1 MDFELKNVSV
11 YSKDLYW
18 MLKAVAQLEK
28 EFESEKWVF
37 LKPSDPQKVVEE
49 VVFQLEPRL
58 KELVDRKGLSYCKQ
72 LLYKIDV
79 SESQIARASASEVD
93 VQFFR
98 VLAKL
103 ILSRCLQK
111 VLIRNYFKSNE
122 KESFY
127 KGLES

>member
-1 MDFELKNVSV
+1 MDLELKNVSV

-18 MLKAVAQLEK
+18 MLKAIVQLEK
-28 EFESEKWVF
+28 EFEGEGWFF
-37 LKPSDPQKVVEE
+37 LKPSDPQKAFDE
-49 VVFQLEPRL
+49 VVVQLEPKL
-58 KELVDRKGLSYCKQ
+58 KDLVDRRGLFYCKQ

-79 SESQIARASASEVD
+79 SESQVAQVSLLEKD

>member
-1 MDFELKNVSV
+1 MDLELKNVSV

-18 MLKAVAQLEK
+18 ILKALVQLEK
-28 EFESEKWVF
+28 EFEGEGWFF
-37 LKPSDPQKVVEE
+37 LKPSDPQKAFDD
-49 VVFQLEPRL
+49 VVFQLEPKL
-58 KELVDRKGLSYCKQ
+58 KDLVDRRGLFYCKQ

-79 SESQIARASASEVD
+79 SESQLARASVVEEDA
-93 VQFFR
+93 QFFR

-111 VLIRNYFKSNE
+111 VLIKNYFKSNE

>member
-1 MDFELKNVSV
+1 MDLELKNVSV

-18 MLKAVAQLEK
+18 MLKAIVQLEK
-28 EFESEKWVF
+28 EFEGEGWFF
-37 LKPSDPQKVVEE
+37 LKPSDPQHAFDDDVV
-49 VVFQLEPRL
+49 QLEPKL
-58 KELVDRKGLSYCKQ
+58 KELVDLRGLFYCKQ

-79 SESQIARASASEVD
+79 SESQVAQASLLEKD

-103 ILSRCLQK
+103 ILSRCLLK
-111 VLIRNYFKSNE
+111 VLIRNYFKSYE

>member
-1 MDFELKNVSV
+1 MDLELKNVSV

-18 MLKAVAQLEK
+18 MLKAIVQLEK
-28 EFESEKWVF
+28 EFEGEGWFF
-37 LKPSDPQKVVEE
+37 LKPSDPQQAFDDVVA
-49 VVFQLEPRL
+49 QLEPKL
-58 KELVDRKGLSYCKQ
+58 KELVDIRGLFYCKQ

-79 SESQIARASASEVD
+79 SESQVARASLLEKD

-111 VLIRNYFKSNE
+111 VLIRSYFKSYE

>member
-1 MDFELKNVSV
+1 MDLELKNVSV

-18 MLKAVAQLEK
+18 MLKAIVQLEK
-28 EFESEKWVF
+28 EFEGEGWIF
-37 LKPSDPQKVVEE
+37 FKPSDPQQAFDE
-49 VVFQLEPRL
+49 VVAQLEHKL
-58 KELVDRKGLSYCKQ
+58 KELVDLRGLFYCKQ

-79 SESQIARASASEVD
+79 SESQVARASLLEKD

>member
-1 MDFELKNVSV
+1 MDLELKNVSV

-18 MLKAVAQLEK
+18 MLKAIVQLEK
-28 EFESEKWVF
+28 EFEGEGWFF
-37 LKPSDPQKVVEE
+37 LKPSYPQHAFDDVV
-49 VVFQLEPRL
+49 VQLEPKL
-58 KELVDRKGLSYCKQ
+58 KELVDLRGLFYCKQ

-79 SESQIARASASEVD
+79 SESQVAQASLLEKD

-111 VLIRNYFKSNE
+111 VSIRSYFKSYE

>member
-1 MDFELKNVSV
+1 MDLELKNVSF

-18 MLKAVAQLEK
+18 MLQSIVQLEK
-28 EFESEKWVF
+28 EFETEKWVF
-37 LKPSDPQKVVEE
+37 LKPSYPQKVFEE
-49 VVFQLEPRL
+49 VVFQLESWL

-111 VLIRNYFKSNE
+111 VLIRNYFKSSE

>member
-18 MLKAVAQLEK
+18 MLKAIAQLEK
-28 EFESEKWVF
+28 EFKSEKWVF
-37 LKPSDPQKVVEE
+37 LKSSNPQKFFEE
-49 VVFQLEPRL
+49 IVFQLEPRL
-58 KELVDRKGLSYCKQ
+58 KDLLHRKGLSYYKQ
-72 LLYKIDV
+72 ILYKIDI
-79 SESQIARASASEVD
+79 SESQIARASISEVD

-122 KESFY
+122 KESYY

>member
-1 MDFELKNVSV
+1 MDLELKNVSV

-18 MLKAVAQLEK
+18 MLKAIVQLEK
-28 EFESEKWVF
+28 EFEGEGWFF
-37 LKPSDPQKVVEE
+37 LKPSDPQKAFDDDDV
-49 VVFQLEPRL
+49 QLEPKL
-58 KELVDRKGLSYCKQ
+58 KELVDLRGLFYCKQ

-79 SESQIARASASEVD
+79 SESQVARASLLEKD

-111 VLIRNYFKSNE
+111 VLIMNYFKSNE

>member
-1 MDFELKNVSV
+1 MDLELKNVSV

-18 MLKAVAQLEK
+18 MLKALAQLEK
-28 EFESEKWVF
+28 ELESEQWVF
-37 LKPSDPQKVVEE
+37 LKPSDPQKVFDE
-49 VVFQLEPRL
+49 VVFQLENRL

-72 LLYKIDV
+72 LLYKIDI
-79 SESQIARASASEVD
+79 SESQVARASASEVGIH
-93 VQFFR
+93 FFR

>member
-11 YSKDLYW
+11 YNKDLYW
-18 MLKAVAQLEK
+18 ILKAVAQLEK

-37 LKPSDPQKVVEE
+37 LKPSDPQKVFEE

-79 SESQIARASASEVD
+79 SESQIARASASDVD

-103 ILSRCLQK
+103 VLSRCLQK

>member
-1 MDFELKNVSV
+1 MDLELKNVSV
-11 YSKDLYW
+11 YSKDLHW
-18 MLKAVAQLEK
+18 ILKALVQLEK
-28 EFESEKWVF
+28 EFEGEEWVF
-37 LKPSDPQKVVEE
+37 VKPSDPQKAFDD
-49 VVFQLEPRL
+49 VVFQLEPKL
-58 KELVDRKGLSYCKQ
+58 KDLVDRRGLFYCKQ

-79 SESQIARASASEVD
+79 SESQVARASLLEKD

>member
-1 MDFELKNVSV
+1 MDLELKNISV

-18 MLKAVAQLEK
+18 VLKAVDQLEK
-28 EFESEKWVF
+28 EFESEEWVF
-37 LKPSDPQKVVEE
+37 VKPSYPQKAFDD
-49 VVFQLEPRL
+49 VVFQLEPKL
-58 KELVDRKGLSYCKQ
+58 KDLVDRRGLFYCKQ
-72 LLYKIDV
+72 MLYKIDV
-79 SESQIARASASEVD
+79 SESQVARASASEVD

>member
-1 MDFELKNVSV
+1 M
-11 YSKDLYW
+11 
-18 MLKAVAQLEK
+18 
-28 EFESEKWVF
+28 VF
-37 LKPSDPQKVVEE
+37 LKPSNPQKAFDDDVV
-49 VVFQLEPRL
+49 QLEPKL
-58 KELVDRKGLSYCKQ
+58 KDLVDRRGLFYCKQ

-79 SESQIARASASEVD
+79 SESQLARAYVVEEDA
-93 VQFFR
+93 QFFR

-111 VLIRNYFKSNE
+111 VLIKNYFKSNE